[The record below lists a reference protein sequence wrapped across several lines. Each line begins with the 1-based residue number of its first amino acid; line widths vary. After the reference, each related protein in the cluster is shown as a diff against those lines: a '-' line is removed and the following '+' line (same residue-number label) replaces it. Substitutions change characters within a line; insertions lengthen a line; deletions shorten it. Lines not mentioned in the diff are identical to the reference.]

1 MSLYQFLASNEP
13 IKEKINPYIEH
24 LSVNDMI
31 ERGMEVPFNLVN
43 HTINPD
49 EKIILWCDTEEHM
62 DEIQILHQEEMPY
75 PDVEKFT
82 NKPYIATLSWRYTDM
97 RAEEL
102 IQYLKEALSGDS
114 ELVELELWQ
123 IWLADSIDGL
133 KVHEFN
139 LNDLSVSVLR
149 EHLGQNHFEHPVC
162 MKIRL

>member
-1 MSLYQFLASNEP
+1 MSLYQFLASSKP

-31 ERGMEVPFNLVN
+31 ARGMEVPFNLVN

-62 DEIQILHQEEMPY
+62 DEIEILRQEEMPY

-82 NKPYIATLSWRYTDM
+82 NKPNIATLSWRYTDA

-102 IQYLKEALSGDS
+102 IQYLKEALSSDS
-114 ELVELELWQ
+114 ELFELELWQ

-139 LNDLSVSVLR
+139 VNDLNVSVLR
-149 EHLGQNHFEHPVC
+149 EHMGQNHFEHPVC
-162 MKIRL
+162 LRILR

>member
-31 ERGMEVPFNLVN
+31 ARGMEVPFNLRN

-49 EKIILWCDTEEHM
+49 DKIVLWCDTEEHM
-62 DEIQILHQEEMPY
+62 DEIQILLQEENPY

-82 NKPYIATLSWRYTDM
+82 HKPYIATLSWRYTDA
-97 RAEEL
+97 RAEAL
-102 IQYLKEALSGDS
+102 IQYLKEALSDAQ
-114 ELVELELWQ
+114 ELELWQ

-133 KVHEFN
+133 KVHEFRID
-139 LNDLSVSVLR
+139 DLTVAVLR
-149 EHLGQNHFEHPVC
+149 EHLGNNHFEHPIC
-162 MKIRL
+162 LKIRL